1 MKCASEATARGQ
13 ASSKDLP
20 TMPQAN
26 FYKLICFCAVAMAS
40 SPAMA
45 QTSLPAAQNN
55 SVPATGQDSIP
66 APAVAPEAKNL
77 PPIPKGKSTV
87 IGGEIRNV
95 DPVRDQI
102 TLKVFGG
109 NDTMKILFDERTQ
122 VYRNGERIPVLTLKP
137 DSHASIETTL
147 DGDRVF
153 ALRIHMLSQLP
164 EGECEGQVISYSPG
178 PGILVLNASLSRQ
191 PIRLRVPNGTPIG
204 RVGQSSFAGGQRGMD
219 DLARGTLVDVNFNAA
234 GRNGEGVVT
243 HINILATPGAAFTF
257 SGNISMLDVHDG
269 ELTIVDPRDNQTYQF
284 FFNASQLPITNKLH
298 EGLMVQVTASFD
310 GSRYMVTQIT
320 ME

>member
-1 MKCASEATARGQ
+1 MPKATIYNMIRLCAIAMVS
-13 ASSKDLP
+13 
-20 TMPQAN
+20 TM
-26 FYKLICFCAVAMAS
+26 
-40 SPAMA
+40 AMA
-45 QTSLPAAQNN
+45 QSTASAPQTSL
-55 SVPATGQDSIP
+55 DSIP
-66 APAVAPEAKNL
+66 PPAVAPEAKNL
-77 PPIPKGKSTV
+77 PPIPTGKSTV

-122 VYRNGERIPVLTLKP
+122 VYRNGQRIPVLTLKP

-164 EGECEGQVISYSPG
+164 EGECEGQVISYTPG
-178 PGILVLNASLSRQ
+178 PGILILNATLSRQ

-204 RVGQSSFAGGQRGMD
+204 RVGQRSFSGGQRGMD
-219 DLARGTLVDVNFNAA
+219 DLARGTLVDVKFNAA
-234 GRNGEGVVT
+234 ARNGEGVAT
-243 HINILATPGAAFTF
+243 HIDILATPGAAFTF
-257 SGNISMLDVHDG
+257 SGNVSVLDVHDG
-269 ELTIVDPRDNQTYQF
+269 ELTIVDPHDNQSYQF
-284 FFNASQLPITNKLH
+284 FFYPTQLSISSKLH
-298 EGLMVQVTASFD
+298 EGSLVQVSANYD
-310 GSRYMVTQIT
+310 GSRYVATQIT